1 MDTATLSPLAE
12 FIVAACLLTGSLFV
26 FIGSLGLARLPD
38 FYCRL
43 HAPSK
48 ATTLGLGATLIA
60 SSIYFSMRGEFSIHE
75 LLIVFF
81 VFITTPVSAHLMAKA
96 ALHRRLPN
104 VSGAAMDLQG
114 TDGDE

>member
-1 MDTATLSPLAE
+1 MDTAVLSTLSE
-12 FIVAACLLTGSLFV
+12 FFVAACLLAGSLFV
-26 FIGSLGLARLPD
+26 FIGSLGLVRLPD

-60 SSIYFSMRGEFSIHE
+60 SSIYFSVRGELSLHE

-81 VFITTPVSAHLMAKA
+81 VFITTPVSAHMLAKV
-96 ALHRRLPN
+96 ALHKRLPN
-104 VSGAAMDLQG
+104 ISGAPVGDPES
-114 TDGDE
+114 DGVE

>member
-1 MDTATLSPLAE
+1 MDTTVLSPLAE
-12 FIVAACLLTGSLFV
+12 FVVAACLLAGSLFV

-43 HAPSK
+43 HGPSK

-60 SSIYFSMRGEFSIHE
+60 SSIYFSVRGQLSVHE

-81 VFITTPVSAHLMAKA
+81 VFITTPVSAHMMAKV
-96 ALHRRLPN
+96 ALHKRLPN
-104 VSGAAMDLQG
+104 VSGAPMDEQHN
-114 TDGDE
+114 DGAE

>member
-1 MDTATLSPLAE
+1 METAVLSPFAE
-12 FIVAACLLTGSLFV
+12 FIVAACLLAGSLFV
-26 FIGSLGLARLPD
+26 FIGSLGLVRLPD

-60 SSIYFSMRGEFSIHE
+60 SSIYFTMRGELSLHE

-81 VFITTPVSAHLMAKA
+81 VFITTPVSAHLMAKV
-96 ALHRRLPN
+96 ALHKRMPN
-104 VSGAAMDLQG
+104 VSGAEVAEQG
-114 TDGDE
+114 SDEED